1 MKKVL
6 RNSGSILLVLI
17 VFFFLCA
24 DSWGLGQLKLSAKTE
39 DGKIKI
45 SLIEEEGHYFG
56 EIREGFTVLTP
67 VEVFLDAKTLKISI
81 GEQDYVIER
90 WELGKTISY
99 GGIIQDDRGIS
110 AQAKL
115 NGPLLTLSGTIENDN
130 NELVNFEATAND
142 QKGSLKLR
150 WDNKYLVLKKLFDE
164 KPGNCQGGLFPD
176 NLAKSSGFMC
186 SSSGSLKDAFFK
198 SPDHILAWLVVLF
211 VN

>member
-6 RNSGSILLVLI
+6 RNSGRILLVSI
-17 VFFFLCA
+17 IFIYFSA
-24 DSWGLGQLKLSAKTE
+24 NAWGLGQLKLSAKTE

-81 GEQDYVIER
+81 GEQDYIIER
-90 WELGKTISY
+90 WELGKSISY

-110 AQAKL
+110 AQAVFKGR
-115 NGPLLTLSGTIENDN
+115 NLTISGTIENDN
-130 NELVNFEATAND
+130 NDLIDFEATAND

-150 WDNKYLVLKKLFDE
+150 WNDKYLVLKKLFDE
-164 KPGNCQGGLFPD
+164 KPGDCQGGLFPD
-176 NLAKSSGFMC
+176 NLAKSSGFRC

-198 SPDHILAWLVVLF
+198 SPDHILAWLVILF